1 MFRQKYL
8 DHAELVAQLNAWAAQ
23 HPGVAHLGS
32 LGSSAAGRDI
42 PLLTLGRDPDR
53 ARPAVW
59 IDGNMHAS
67 EVCGSSVALA
77 IAEDI
82 LAIHQGANEAGGKP
96 LPGHMAEAIRET
108 LFYVVPRISPDGAEE
123 VLKRGRYVRSSPL
136 DDRVAQGH
144 ARWLAGDVDGDG
156 MAGTMR
162 RLDPDGELAELR
174 GDDGQ
179 PLVPAVMVAR
189 LPEDEGPYYRLYPE
203 GHIANFDGRNIPSP
217 YFLSD
222 NLYDFNRNFPYPW
235 APEPQ
240 QAGAGHYPGSAPETR
255 AVLDF
260 ATKHPNIMVW
270 LNLHTFGGVLIRPLG
285 DKPDSKMDPGD
296 LGIFEQVEAWMT
308 EHTGYATVSGFHEFL
323 YEPEK
328 PLHGDLSDYAYHQRG
343 ALAYVVELWDLF
355 KQLGIERK
363 KPFVDHYMKF
373 TRKDMRA
380 LAEFDRQHNAGRV
393 FGSWKKVNHPQLGEV
408 EVNGFDP
415 RVGIWNPPYE
425 RLAET
430 CQAQSAAFL
439 RVAAPEPHG
448 REAGEGGGPHAHRHP
463 HCQPRLPR
471 HLRRALGE
479 GAPAFGAAAPDR
491 ARRRR
496 EAARAR
502 RGGGRGRSPR
512 RLGRRSLR
520 RPERLRALDAR
531 QRARA
536 LRDARRLGHGTH
548 PCRSRELPGGHVVA
562 VGGCRLME
570 RLMSTPLDEE
580 AARLPRANLPSGVE
594 LAYERAGRGPRL
606 VFIHGV
612 MGDWRSWDPQWPA
625 FTAAFDCVRYSR
637 RYNYPNRNRMPSP
650 DHSALHEAED
660 LLGLLDHLGWERA
673 ILVGSSYGS
682 FTALALAMAQ
692 PQRCRAL
699 ALSEPPMMRY
709 AALSEAGRAAEARFR
724 AETIEPANA
733 AFRRGEDELAA
744 RIMTG
749 GINGA
754 ASPVLLPDAMQR
766 RLQSVHAM
774 KMLALSS
781 DEFPWI
787 APDRLS
793 ALSMPL
799 LLMAGQNTPAIHAE
813 IFRNVCAAMPQAEVR
828 WIESAGHA
836 TSRDNP
842 PQFNHSVLD
851 FLQRRLAHE
860 PAPTA

>member
-222 NLYDFNRNFPYPW
+222 NLYDFNRNFPYTW

-285 DKPDSKMDPGD
+285 DKPDTKMDPGD
-296 LGIFEQVEAWMT
+296 LGIYEQVEAWMT

-380 LAEFDRQHNAGRV
+380 LAEFDRQHNAGRI
-393 FGSWKKVNHPQLGEV
+393 FGTWKKVQHPQLGEV

-415 RVGIWNPPYE
+415 RVGIWNPPFE
-425 RLAET
+425 RLPET
-430 CQAQSAAFL
+430 CNAQSAAFL
-439 RVAAPEPHG
+439 RVAALAPRVSLTVVKQEKVEGHTRIELRVANHGYLGTCGLPSAKALPHSEPL
-448 REAGEGGGPHAHRHP
+448 RLTARPEGGVNLLAPTEAVLEIG
-463 HCQPRLPR
+463 
-471 HLRRALGE
+471 HLE
-479 GAPAFGAAAPDR
+479 GW
-491 ARRRR
+491 
-496 EAARAR
+496 
-502 RGGGRGRSPR
+502 GGGLYGGPSVFAPWTRGNGHERFVTLVASGTGRLQVEVRSCR
-512 RLGRRSLR
+512 V
-520 RPERLRALDAR
+520 
-531 QRARA
+531 
-536 LRDARRLGHGTH
+536 GT
-548 PCRSRELPGGHVVA
+548 
-562 VGGCRLME
+562 
-570 RLMSTPLDEE
+570 
-580 AARLPRANLPSGVE
+580 
-594 LAYERAGRGPRL
+594 
-606 VFIHGV
+606 
-612 MGDWRSWDPQWPA
+612 
-625 FTAAFDCVRYSR
+625 
-637 RYNYPNRNRMPSP
+637 
-650 DHSALHEAED
+650 
-660 LLGLLDHLGWERA
+660 
-673 ILVGSSYGS
+673 
-682 FTALALAMAQ
+682 LAL
-692 PQRCRAL
+692 
-699 ALSEPPMMRY
+699 
-709 AALSEAGRAAEARFR
+709 
-724 AETIEPANA
+724 
-733 AFRRGEDELAA
+733 
-744 RIMTG
+744 
-749 GINGA
+749 
-754 ASPVLLPDAMQR
+754 
-766 RLQSVHAM
+766 
-774 KMLALSS
+774 
-781 DEFPWI
+781 
-787 APDRLS
+787 
-793 ALSMPL
+793 
-799 LLMAGQNTPAIHAE
+799 
-813 IFRNVCAAMPQAEVR
+813 EVQV
-828 WIESAGHA
+828 G
-836 TSRDNP
+836 
-842 PQFNHSVLD
+842 
-851 FLQRRLAHE
+851 
-860 PAPTA
+860 